1 MKTHAIIPIFLPHSG
16 CPHDCIF
23 CNQKKITAKL
33 EPMSKDA
40 VSAIVEQVLPTI
52 KARGIE
58 TVEMAFYG
66 GSFTGMPTGQQEA
79 YLSIAQDYKN
89 QGLIHKIRLST
100 RPDYISEEILSLL
113 KNYQVDIIEL
123 GVQSFD
129 EDVLKLSNRGH
140 SVDCV
145 YTSSALIKSYG
156 FELGIQLMIGLPGDT
171 YEKALSSAKKTVDIG
186 PSIARIYPTIIIKD
200 TGLESLYLCGD
211 YQPLSLSEAVRTA
224 KDMYLVLDAS
234 GINVI
239 RIGLKSS
246 DNIADGQGILGDTFH
261 PAFRQLVDSELA
273 KESLERQLRTA
284 FDTATFYANKSSFSN
299 MVGHQK
305 SNKDYFK
312 KVYPKKVFMFKID
325 NSLAGRDY
333 IARLNEI

>member
-33 EPMSKDA
+33 EPMTKASI
-40 VSAIVEQVLPTI
+40 SAIAQQVLPTI
-52 KARGIE
+52 RARGIE

-66 GSFTGMPTGQQEA
+66 GSFTGMPLDQQEA

-89 QGLIHKIRLST
+89 QGLIQKIRLST
-100 RPDYISEEILSLL
+100 RPDYISEKILSLL

-140 SVDCV
+140 SSDCV

-171 YEKALSSAKKTVDIG
+171 YEKALISAKKTVDIG

-200 TGLESLYLCGD
+200 TGLESLYLCRD

-224 KDMYLVLDAS
+224 KDMYLILNDA

-246 DNIADGQGILGDTFH
+246 DHIADGQGILGDTFH

-273 KESLERQLRTA
+273 KESLESQLKTD
-284 FDTATFYANKSSFSN
+284 FDAATFYANKSSYSN

-325 NSLAGRDY
+325 NSLSDRNY
-333 IARLNEI
+333 IAILDEV